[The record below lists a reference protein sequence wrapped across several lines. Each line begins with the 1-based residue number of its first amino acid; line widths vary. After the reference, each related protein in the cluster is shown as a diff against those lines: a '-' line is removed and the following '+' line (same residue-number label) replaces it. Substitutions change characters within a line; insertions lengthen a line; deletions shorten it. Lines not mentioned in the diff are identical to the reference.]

1 MPAQKTSI
9 LIVDDEPRILSA
21 LARMLRLEAFDIVS
35 CERPSLA
42 LEQAEARSFDIVIS
56 DFRMP
61 EMTGIALME
70 KLAELIPYSMRL
82 LMSGNAD
89 LRDVIEAVN
98 AGSIHQFIEKP
109 WNDGAVK
116 VTLRRIAAE
125 IKTRREN
132 QALMTAIAER
142 NTLLTQASERAELE
156 MRRKERLF
164 ATISHEIRNPLHG
177 LQGVLV
183 ALKPTLEGE
192 QKQLLESAVSSAEY
206 MSQVVND
213 VLDYSQGAAGKIQ
226 LSLKPFS
233 PGRLIDELIQL
244 MEPLAAS
251 KQLVVSRDQRSLAN
265 QRQFLSD
272 EFRVRQI
279 LTNLL
284 SNAIKYTESGR
295 VEVCATET
303 REGIYLDVIDTGIG
317 IPEDKLGDLFGEYVM
332 VDPEHARTYG
342 GTGLGLRIV
351 KTLVELMSGD
361 ITVESKVGEGTRITI
376 ALPMETTEAEWVIDE
391 RQTDPKQVLGG
402 KTFWVVDDMRANRL
416 VVEQMA
422 ARYGAKIRSFESGE
436 ALLSQ
441 ADAELDAD
449 VMLLDY
455 NMPSMTGHELLLAIK
470 RRYPEFSQPIFAMTA
485 SLNFE
490 GSEQIKTAFD
500 GMLTKP
506 FDVEALVNALSGI
519 DSTSRDQSANQ
530 EKPLKLA
537 NVLEDPLDQGFAS
550 EPDVVLDTDKF
561 EALSSEMGTEVMQEL
576 LLAFSESLEGARAQI
591 APMALSPAE
600 LIEVA
605 HALAPTAELMGF
617 TPFAVLAREIDAYR
631 ASPPAAL
638 SDLRADEFL
647 VALEAVLTQVEAA
660 KNST

>member
-132 QALMTAIAER
+132 QALMTAIAEQ

-391 RQTDPKQVLGG
+391 PQTDPKQVLGG

-647 VALEAVLTQVEAA
+647 VALEAVQTQVEAA

>member
-9 LIVDDEPRILSA
+9 LVVDDEPRILSA
-21 LARMLRLEAFDIVS
+21 FARMLRLEAFDIVS

-132 QALMTAIAER
+132 QALMTAIAEQ

-391 RQTDPKQVLGG
+391 PQTDPKQVLGG
-402 KTFWVVDDMRANRL
+402 KTLWVVDDMRANRL

-500 GMLTKP
+500 KMLTKP

-519 DSTSRDQSANQ
+519 DSTSQDQSANQ

-638 SDLRADEFL
+638 SDLPADEFL

>member
-1 MPAQKTSI
+1 MPAQRTSI

-61 EMTGIALME
+61 EMTGIVLME
-70 KLAELIPYSMRL
+70 KLADLIPSSMRL

-125 IKTRREN
+125 IETRREN
-132 QALMTAIAER
+132 QALMTAIAEQ

-391 RQTDPKQVLGG
+391 PQTDPKQVLGG
-402 KTFWVVDDMRANRL
+402 KTLWVVDDMRANRL

-455 NMPSMTGHELLLAIK
+455 NMPAMTGHELLLAIK

-519 DSTSRDQSANQ
+519 ESTSQDQSANQ
-530 EKPLKLA
+530 EKPSKLA

-576 LLAFSESLEGARAQI
+576 LQAFSESLDGAKAQI
-591 APMALSPAE
+591 APMTLLPAE

>member
-109 WNDGAVK
+109 WNDGAFK

-132 QALMTAIAER
+132 QALMTAIAEQ

-295 VEVCATET
+295 VAVCATET

-391 RQTDPKQVLGG
+391 PQTDPKQVLGG
-402 KTFWVVDDMRANRL
+402 KTLWVVDDMRANRL

-470 RRYPEFSQPIFAMTA
+470 YRYPEFSQPIFAMTA

-506 FDVEALVNALSGI
+506 FDVEALVNALSGT
-519 DSTSRDQSANQ
+519 DSTSQDQSANQ
-530 EKPLKLA
+530 VKPSKLA

-561 EALSSEMGTEVMQEL
+561 AALSSAMGTEVMHEL
-576 LLAFSESLEGARAQI
+576 LLVFSESLEGARAQI

-605 HALAPTAELMGF
+605 HALMPTAELMGF
-617 TPFAVLAREIDAYR
+617 TPFSVLAREIDAYR

-647 VALEAVLTQVEAA
+647 VALEAVLTQIEVA

>member
-1 MPAQKTSI
+1 M
-9 LIVDDEPRILSA
+9 
-21 LARMLRLEAFDIVS
+21 
-35 CERPSLA
+35 
-42 LEQAEARSFDIVIS
+42 
-56 DFRMP
+56 
-61 EMTGIALME
+61 
-70 KLAELIPYSMRL
+70 
-82 LMSGNAD
+82 
-89 LRDVIEAVN
+89 
-98 AGSIHQFIEKP
+98 
-109 WNDGAVK
+109 
-116 VTLRRIAAE
+116 
-125 IKTRREN
+125 
-132 QALMTAIAER
+132 
-142 NTLLTQASERAELE
+142 
-156 MRRKERLF
+156 
-164 ATISHEIRNPLHG
+164 
-177 LQGVLV
+177 
-183 ALKPTLEGE
+183 
-192 QKQLLESAVSSAEY
+192 
-206 MSQVVND
+206 
-213 VLDYSQGAAGKIQ
+213 
-226 LSLKPFS
+226 
-233 PGRLIDELIQL
+233 
-244 MEPLAAS
+244 
-251 KQLVVSRDQRSLAN
+251 
-265 QRQFLSD
+265 
-272 EFRVRQI
+272 
-279 LTNLL
+279 
-284 SNAIKYTESGR
+284 
-295 VEVCATET
+295 
-303 REGIYLDVIDTGIG
+303 IDTGIG

-391 RQTDPKQVLGG
+391 PQTDPKQVLGG
-402 KTFWVVDDMRANRL
+402 KTLWVVDDMRANRL

-449 VMLLDY
+449 VMLWDY
-455 NMPSMTGHELLLAIK
+455 NMPAMTGHELLLAIK

-519 DSTSRDQSANQ
+519 DSTSQDQSANQ
-530 EKPLKLA
+530 EKPSKLA

-576 LLAFSESLEGARAQI
+576 LLVFSESLEGARAQI
-591 APMALSPAE
+591 APMALSPVE

-638 SDLRADEFL
+638 SDLRADELL

>member
-1 MPAQKTSI
+1 
-9 LIVDDEPRILSA
+9 
-21 LARMLRLEAFDIVS
+21 MLRLEAFDIVS

-132 QALMTAIAER
+132 QALMTAIAEQ

-391 RQTDPKQVLGG
+391 PQTDPKQVLGG

-576 LLAFSESLEGARAQI
+576 LLAFFEILEGARAQI

>member
-164 ATISHEIRNPLHG
+164 ATINHEIRNSLHG

-391 RQTDPKQVLGG
+391 PQTDPKQVLGG
-402 KTFWVVDDMRANRL
+402 KTLWVVDDMRANRL

-455 NMPSMTGHELLLAIK
+455 NMPAMTGHELLLAIK
-470 RRYPEFSQPIFAMTA
+470 HRYPEFSQPIFAMTA

-506 FDVEALVNALSGI
+506 FDVDALVNALSGI
-519 DSTSRDQSANQ
+519 ESTSQDQSANQ
-530 EKPLKLA
+530 EKPSKLA

-561 EALSSEMGTEVMQEL
+561 EALISEMGTEVMQEL
-576 LLAFSESLEGARAQI
+576 LLAFSESLEGARAQV
-591 APMALSPAE
+591 ATMALSPAE

-647 VALEAVLTQVEAA
+647 VALEAVQTQVEAA

>member
-21 LARMLRLEAFDIVS
+21 LARMLRLEAFEIVS

-42 LEQAEARSFDIVIS
+42 LEQAEGRSFDIVIS

-70 KLAELIPYSMRL
+70 KLADLIPSSMRL

-89 LRDVIEAVN
+89 LREVIEAVN
-98 AGSIHQFIEKP
+98 AGAIHQFIEKP

-125 IKTRREN
+125 IETRREN
-132 QALMTAIAER
+132 QALMTAIAEQ

-177 LQGVLV
+177 LQGILT
-183 ALKPTLEGE
+183 ALTPASVGE
-192 QKQLLESAVSSAEY
+192 QKQLLESAVASAEY

-213 VLDYSQGAAGKIQ
+213 VLDYSQGAADKIQ

-251 KQLVVSRDQRSLAN
+251 KRVAVSRDSRSLAN
-265 QRQFLSD
+265 QRQFLGD

-284 SNAIKYTESGR
+284 SNAIKYTDSGR
-295 VEVCATET
+295 VEICVTET
-303 REGIYLDVIDTGIG
+303 GEGIYLDVIDTGIG
-317 IPEDKLGDLFGEYVM
+317 IPEDKIGDLFGEYVM

-361 ITVESKVGEGTRITI
+361 ITVESKVGEGTRFSI
-376 ALPMETTEAEWVIDE
+376 ALPMETTEAEWVTDE
-391 RQTDPKQVLGG
+391 PQTDPKQVLAG
-402 KTFWVVDDMRANRL
+402 KTLWVVDDMRANRL

-422 ARYGAKIRSFESGE
+422 ARYGAKVRSFESGE

-441 ADAELDAD
+441 ADVELDAD
-449 VMLLDY
+449 VMLFDY
-455 NMPSMTGHELLLAIK
+455 NMPSMTGHELLLSIQH
-470 RRYPEFSQPIFAMTA
+470 RYPEFNQPIIAMTA

-500 GMLTKP
+500 GILTKP
-506 FDVEALVNALSGI
+506 FDVKALANALSGI
-519 DSTSRDQSANQ
+519 ASDSQHQRANREQALNPADVSAG
-530 EKPLKLA
+530 
-537 NVLEDPLDQGFAS
+537 VLDQGSALD
-550 EPDVVLDTDKF
+550 PDAVLDSDKF
-561 EALSSEMGTEVMQEL
+561 ETLSSEMGPEVMQEL
-576 LLAFSESLEGARAQI
+576 LQAFSESLDGAKAQI
-591 APMALSPAE
+591 APMTLSPAE

-605 HALAPTAELMGF
+605 HALEPTAELMGF

-631 ASPPAAL
+631 ASPPASL

-660 KNST
+660 KNSS

>member
-21 LARMLRLEAFDIVS
+21 LARMLRPEAFDIVS

-42 LEQAEARSFDIVIS
+42 LEQAEGRSFDIVIS

-70 KLAELIPYSMRL
+70 KLAELIPSSMRL

-116 VTLRRIAAE
+116 ITLRRIAAE
-125 IKTRREN
+125 IETRREN
-132 QALMTAIAER
+132 QALMTAIAEQD
-142 NTLLTQASERAELE
+142 TLLTQASERAELE

-177 LQGVLV
+177 LQGFLV
-183 ALKPTLEGE
+183 ALMPTLEGE

-342 GTGLGLRIV
+342 GTGLSLRIV

-391 RQTDPKQVLGG
+391 PQTDPKQVLGG
-402 KTFWVVDDMRANRL
+402 KTL
-416 VVEQMA
+416 
-422 ARYGAKIRSFESGE
+422 
-436 ALLSQ
+436 
-441 ADAELDAD
+441 
-449 VMLLDY
+449 
-455 NMPSMTGHELLLAIK
+455 
-470 RRYPEFSQPIFAMTA
+470 
-485 SLNFE
+485 
-490 GSEQIKTAFD
+490 
-500 GMLTKP
+500 
-506 FDVEALVNALSGI
+506 
-519 DSTSRDQSANQ
+519 
-530 EKPLKLA
+530 
-537 NVLEDPLDQGFAS
+537 
-550 EPDVVLDTDKF
+550 
-561 EALSSEMGTEVMQEL
+561 
-576 LLAFSESLEGARAQI
+576 
-591 APMALSPAE
+591 
-600 LIEVA
+600 
-605 HALAPTAELMGF
+605 
-617 TPFAVLAREIDAYR
+617 
-631 ASPPAAL
+631 
-638 SDLRADEFL
+638 
-647 VALEAVLTQVEAA
+647 
-660 KNST
+660 